1 MATHSR
7 SFAWRIPMD
16 RGVWWAAV
24 HEVTELDTTEQLRT
38 QHRHTDDTILMA
50 ESEKELKSLVEGE
63 RGEGKNS
70 LKTQHSHLVS
80 SLHGKCVSVSH
91 LVVS

>member
-1 MATHSR
+1 MRGACVLSLGWEDTLEEDMATHSR

-38 QHRHTDDTILMA
+38 QHRHTSITVYYIL
-50 ESEKELKSLVEGE
+50 SILLELLWW
-63 RGEGKNS
+63 
-70 LKTQHSHLVS
+70 
-80 SLHGKCVSVSH
+80 LHRCPT
-91 LVVS
+91 LQA

>member
-1 MATHSR
+1 
-7 SFAWRIPMD
+7 
-16 RGVWWAAV
+16 
-24 HEVTELDTTEQLRT
+24 
-38 QHRHTDDTILMA
+38 MA

-70 LKTQHSHLVS
+70 LKTQLSHLVS

-91 LVVS
+91 LVVSDPL